1 MRPTDENQA
10 ASTRPNLMSSRRTA
24 GEENILAMLERDS
37 ARRVGGRISSPRLA
51 WYCAAAAFSG
61 ILVGVVAWLA
71 YDNHITA
78 TAMQVEAE
86 RVADNPA
93 PPAAP
98 ALSSEPP
105 PADPAAVQLAEA
117 PRAAVIVDHQQDKP
131 ASPPPLVMLPPEETK
146 AAKPAVQVNEAPPA
160 PNNEA
165 ASPSKP
171 APVEKTASPDAGKMT
186 LKPQK
191 AQTAEKDEKA
201 AKVVKADRADKAG
214 KTEKAGKAE
223 RTVKAEKAGKAEK
236 AEKAQ
241 RPAAR
246 AAKPPAQRGAVADKA
261 TARNRKN
268 APATGADATVD
279 NDVALISAI
288 IQHSERHRGE
298 RPAAAPCTGAKC
310 PAPPKP

>member
-98 ALSSEPP
+98 APSSEPP
-105 PADPAAVQLAEA
+105 SAEPAAVQLAEA

-131 ASPPPLVMLPPEETK
+131 ASPPPLVMLPPEEIKT
-146 AAKPAVQVNEAPPA
+146 AKPAAQVNDAPPA

-165 ASPSKP
+165 ASPPKP
-171 APVEKTASPDAGKMT
+171 APVAKTASPDAGKKT

-201 AKVVKADRADKAG
+201 AKVVKADKAG

-236 AEKAQ
+236 AQ

-261 TARNRKN
+261 PARNRKN
-268 APATGADATVD
+268 APAAGADTTVD

-298 RPAAAPCTGAKC
+298 RPPAAPCTGAKC